1 MRSGITGILLT
12 CGRQQIHRQSR
23 SPAVADEIKIGMT
36 ADEWGQVMMVL
47 QSGVYRVVAPL
58 LQKINNQLVA
68 EIQRNQTAANVGAQ
82 VAGGPRLVPGDSP
95 PEAADD

>member
-1 MRSGITGILLT
+1 MAEMINVEMS
-12 CGRQQIHRQSR
+12 
-23 SPAVADEIKIGMT
+23 

-58 LQKINNQLVA
+58 LQKINTQLVL
-68 EIQRNQTAANVGAQ
+68 EIQRQQGTPNVPAA
-82 VAGGPRLVPGDSP
+82 GPRLVDAEG

>member
-1 MRSGITGILLT
+1 MAEYIT
-12 CGRQQIHRQSR
+12 
-23 SPAVADEIKIGMT
+23 VEMT

-68 EIQRNQTAANVGAQ
+68 ELQRNQIAANVGAQ

>member
-1 MRSGITGILLT
+1 M
-12 CGRQQIHRQSR
+12 
-23 SPAVADEIKIGMT
+23 ADEIKIGMT

-68 EIQRNQTAANVGAQ
+68 EIQRNQVAANVGAQ
-82 VAGGPRLVPGDSP
+82 LAGGPRLVPGDSP

>member
-1 MRSGITGILLT
+1 M
-12 CGRQQIHRQSR
+12 
-23 SPAVADEIKIGMT
+23 ADEIKVGMT

-68 EIQRNQTAANVGAQ
+68 EIQRNQIATNVGAQ
-82 VAGGPRLVPGDSP
+82 AAGGPRLVPGDSP

>member
-1 MRSGITGILLT
+1 MAES
-12 CGRQQIHRQSR
+12 
-23 SPAVADEIKIGMT
+23 IKVDMT

-58 LQKINNQLVA
+58 LQKINAQLVL
-68 EIQRNQTAANVGAQ
+68 EIQRQQGTSNAG
-82 VAGGPRLVPGDSP
+82 VAGPRLVDAEG